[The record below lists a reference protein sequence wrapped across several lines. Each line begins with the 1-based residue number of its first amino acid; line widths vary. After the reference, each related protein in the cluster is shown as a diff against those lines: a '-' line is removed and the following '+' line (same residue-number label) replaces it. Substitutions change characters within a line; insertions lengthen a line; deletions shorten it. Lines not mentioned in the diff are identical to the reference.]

1 MVCSANK
8 HKISVIFLTIND
20 VKLEKNDY
28 SSEINRIM
36 LPNEVQTA
44 IEQVLQS
51 PDPLDKS
58 DFNPTDYVNNLF
70 PNEQRYYYCC
80 CC

>member
-1 MVCSANK
+1 M
-8 HKISVIFLTIND
+8 
-20 VKLEKNDY
+20 DY

-70 PNEQRYYYCC
+70 PNEQRYLLLLFLLLCAI
-80 CC
+80 